1 LSRARRLER
10 AHAVQGQQA
19 GVVSRLLAA
28 AVDLLTV
35 VLIGYALVLVG
46 AGIRSLFTGRVQ
58 VVAPAEPWRYLLTA
72 LLLLAY
78 LAYGWGLNGRTT
90 GKILLGLRVVGDGG
104 GDLSFARGLARAAVY
119 LLFLPGILWVA
130 VSRRNASVQDLLLR
144 TAVVYD
150 WGLPAHAPSPARQG
164 VAPRR

>member
-1 LSRARRLER
+1 MSRARRLER
-10 AHAVQGQQA
+10 AHAVQGHRA
-19 GVVSRLLAA
+19 GVVSRMLAA

-46 AGIRSLFTGRVQ
+46 AGIRSLFTGRVE
-58 VVAPAEPWRYLLTA
+58 VVAPSEPWRYILTV

-90 GKILLGLRVVGDGG
+90 GKILLGLRVVGDDG
-104 GDLSFARGLARAAVY
+104 GDLSFARGFSRAVLY
-119 LLFLPGILWVA
+119 LLFLPGILWVT

-150 WGLPAHAPSPARQG
+150 WGLPAHAPSPDRQG
-164 VAPRR
+164 VGPRR